1 MKRLDLLM
9 SIRPR
14 YVEEIKKGTKKWE
27 FRRRIF
33 KNKIDKIYIYCSAP
47 VQKIVGYFV
56 PGKILE
62 NSLQNIWEQCKEFSG
77 IKKQEFF
84 DYFEGKNKAYAIE
97 ILRVIFFE
105 TPFNPFKIIP
115 NFVAPQSF
123 YYMNNIDL
131 RRAS

>member
-1 MKRLDLLM
+1 M